1 MKRLINVFLILTIYN
16 IEEKGLKDLKLIV
29 MAYRKEHVEFL
40 NKYLNEDD
48 IIAVYAGHAHLLRY
62 VDKPQK
68 MLVAPSIERIMN
80 SLEKLKDVKI
90 DYITYNPEIYPT
102 HNTPLE
108 ELENQTKTVKKIRK
122 ICDSIGAKLSYT
134 PDKNLLQT
142 EAPNI
147 APLVDMFGIQLQRYQ
162 RKKDFYLSS
171 KNLINII
178 RKSNP
183 YIPITIQL
191 SMSPP
196 VWKGEKLMRDKKGN
210 KILRPISVDSVIE
223 QTEFLKNSISGVA
236 FLYKANSY
244 QNMKELVIKLRK
256 KFTN

>member
-1 MKRLINVFLILTIYN
+1 MKALLNLFFISLVLNTSGKRI
-16 IEEKGLKDLKLIV
+16 KDLKLIV
-29 MAYRKEHVEFL
+29 MVYRKEHVEFL

-48 IIAVYAGHAHLLRY
+48 IIAAYAGHAHLLKY
-62 VDKPQK
+62 VNKPQK
-68 MLVAPSIERIMN
+68 MLVAPSIERIMK

-90 DYITYNPEIYPT
+90 NYINYNPEIYPT

-108 ELENQTKTVKKIRK
+108 ELENQVKTVRKIRK

-134 PDKNLLQT
+134 PDKNLLQS

-171 KNLINII
+171 KNSIHII
-178 RKSNP
+178 RKSNSH
-183 YIPITIQL
+183 IPITIQL

-196 VWKGEKLMRDKKGN
+196 VWKGEKLTRDKKGS
-210 KILRPISVDSVIE
+210 KVLKPISVDSVIIQIE
-223 QTEFLKNSISGVA
+223 LLKDLISGVA
-236 FLYKANSY
+236 FLYKPDSY
-244 QNMKELVIKLRK
+244 KNIKELILRLRE
-256 KFTN
+256 